1 MEFDSSI
8 YVAGHTG
15 LVGSAIVRKLKSL
28 GYENIIV
35 TQRHQVDLTNQS
47 SVKRFMSIAKPDYVF
62 LAAAKVGGI
71 GYNSSNPAGF
81 IYDNLMIQSNVIDAA
96 YRNNVKKLMFLGS
109 SCIYPKNCPQPMQ
122 EGHLLTGELEKTNEA
137 YSISKI
143 SGIKMCE
150 YYYNQ
155 YGFNAISVM
164 PTNIYGIND
173 NFNINTSHVIPS
185 MIVKFLNEK
194 TVSLMGD
201 GSPTRD
207 FLYVD
212 DLADALMFLMK
223 NWNSPEIIN
232 IGSGSEVS
240 IKELADKISKI
251 TYFDGQVEWDTT
263 KPNGTMRKLLD
274 NTRINSLGWY
284 PSISLE
290 EGLQKT
296 IDWYKRTGGI
306 REI

>member
-47 SVKRFMSIAKPDYVF
+47 SVNRFMSIAKPDYVF

-164 PTNIYGIND
+164 PTNIYGVND

-194 TVSLMGD
+194 NVSLMGD

-251 TYFDGQVEWDTT
+251 TNFDGQVEWDTT